1 MFGTQQR
8 QELGK
13 VFHDANA
20 EAQRMGDRAI
30 GTEHMTLALLADPES
45 ATAQGLGIT
54 LVQAR
59 ETLQSLDFAAL
70 ATVGIQAAD
79 PGPAT
84 PSRVRM
90 RLTPAAR
97 NVFADMR
104 SDRGAKPP
112 KPQNVLLGLLE
123 RTSPDPAAALLD
135 ALGVDR
141 EAVRRRLAS

>member
-1 MFGTQQR
+1 MFGNQQR

-13 VFHDANA
+13 VFHYANA

-30 GTEHMTLALLADPES
+30 GTEYITLALLADPES
-45 ATAQGLGIT
+45 VTAQALGIS
-54 LVQAR
+54 LGQAR
-59 ETLQSLDFAAL
+59 ETLQSLDSAAL
-70 ATVGIQAAD
+70 ATVGIQAVD
-79 PGPAT
+79 PGPAS

-97 NVFADMR
+97 NVFTDMR
-104 SDRGAKPP
+104 SERTARPP
-112 KPQNVLLGLLE
+112 KPQHVLLGILE
-123 RTSPDPAAALLD
+123 RSRPDPAAELLD